1 MVRSK
6 ILLVALLFV
15 AVSAKE
21 PSAVELV
28 QDIYT
33 SCLKDLSV
41 KCAKPKALHWL
52 SEVVDKQEIRITED
66 LVLVR
71 KDNPAEV
78 DEVCS
83 SFVGTLIL
91 LQSSFGFSKQ
101 EDLKRIFLKSL
112 KTFFKAMTWLL
123 NLQQF

>member
-6 ILLVALLFV
+6 ILLVAVLFV
-15 AVSAKE
+15 AVSAEE

-66 LVLVR
+66 LVLVK

-78 DEVCS
+78 NEVCEVCWVTN
-83 SFVGTLIL
+83 FVTLL
-91 LQSSFGFSKQ
+91 VFSRH
-101 EDLKRIFLKSL
+101 EDLKRIYLKSL
-112 KTFFKAMTWLL
+112 KTFFRPMTWLPSH
-123 NLQQF
+123 QQF

>member
-1 MVRSK
+1 MVSSK
-6 ILLVALLFV
+6 ILLVAVLFV
-15 AVSAKE
+15 AVSAQE
-21 PSAVELV
+21 PSAVDLV

-66 LVLVR
+66 LVLVK

-78 DEVCS
+78 DEVCELCRATNS
-83 SFVGTLIL
+83 VTLY
-91 LQSSFGFSKQ
+91 FWF
-101 EDLKRIFLKSL
+101 
-112 KTFFKAMTWLL
+112 
-123 NLQQF
+123 